1 MARIV
6 HSPEATEDLA
16 RLWLFLEQAAPDL
29 ASVAIEDLV
38 GAIEVLASHPLVGR
52 RVAGEAR
59 ELVISRGTTG
69 YVALYRF
76 EPARDVIRILRIR
89 HQRECGFSD

>member
-6 HSPEATEDLA
+6 HSPEAIEDLA
-16 RLWLFLEQAAPDL
+16 RLWVFLEQAAPDQ
-29 ASVAIEDLV
+29 ASVAIENLI
-38 GAIEVLASHPLVGR
+38 GAIDVLVSHPLVGR

-76 EPARDVIRILRIR
+76 EPAREVIRILRIR
-89 HQRECGFSD
+89 HQRETGFSD

>member
-1 MARIV
+1 M
-6 HSPEATEDLA
+6 
-16 RLWLFLEQAAPDL
+16 FLEQAAPDQ
-29 ASVAIEDLV
+29 ASVAIENLI
-38 GAIEVLASHPLVGR
+38 GAIDVLVSHPLVGR

-76 EPARDVIRILRIR
+76 EPAREVIRILRIR
-89 HQRECGFSD
+89 HQRETGFSD